1 MSKGLEGLNVTILE
15 SRNAQT
21 MKQLVELQGG
31 RAFSAPSMKE
41 VPIADNPAAFIF
53 AEKLFANEIDL
64 LVLLTGVG
72 TRALVSILE
81 TRYPKEDIF
90 EALRRTAIAPRG
102 PKPIRVLRD
111 WNIPYALE
119 VPEPNTWRELLA
131 ELDKNTARLPLKGK
145 RVAVQEYG
153 VPNPEL
159 LDGLRSRGASVLDVP
174 VYRWTLPDDIAPLTE
189 AVNRV
194 LAGKTD
200 VVMLTTAVQIEHFL
214 QIADKSGGAGRLKS
228 ALERVVVAS
237 IGPDCSEA
245 IRARGIAVDIEPE
258 TPKMAPFVIETAIK
272 AKDILARKR

>member
-1 MSKGLEGLNVTILE
+1 M
-15 SRNAQT
+15 Q
-21 MKQLVELQGG
+21 
-31 RAFSAPSMKE
+31 
-41 VPIADNPAAFIF
+41 
-53 AEKLFANEIDL
+53 
-64 LVLLTGVG
+64 
-72 TRALVSILE
+72 
-81 TRYPKEDIF
+81 
-90 EALRRTAIAPRG
+90 
-102 PKPIRVLRD
+102 
-111 WNIPYALE
+111 
-119 VPEPNTWRELLA
+119 
-131 ELDKNTARLPLKGK
+131 
-145 RVAVQEYG
+145 
-153 VPNPEL
+153 NPEL